1 VDELAEIAVH
11 CTLQEGNVAKVERQV
26 CKSAATLL
34 LEGRV
39 GERFDGVITGAADKG
54 TWVRIFNPPVEG
66 RIVRGFESLRVGDQV
81 HVVLVHT
88 DFDRGFLDFERRP

>member
-1 VDELAEIAVH
+1 MAELTEIANR
-11 CTLQEGNVAKVERQV
+11 CTQQEGNVAKVERQV

-39 GERFDGVITGAADKG
+39 GERFEGVITGAADKG
-54 TWVRIFNPPVEG
+54 TWVRIFDPPVEG
-66 RIVRGFESLRVGDQV
+66 RIVRGFQGLRVGDQL

-88 DFDRGFLDFERRP
+88 DFDRGYLDFERRP

>member
-1 VDELAEIAVH
+1 
-11 CTLQEGNVAKVERQV
+11 VAKVERQV

-34 LEGRV
+34 LESRV
-39 GERFDGVITGAADKG
+39 GESFDGLITGAADKG

-66 RIVRGFESLRVGDQV
+66 RIVRGFQSLRVVDKV
-81 HVVLVHT
+81 RVVLVHT

>member
-1 VDELAEIAVH
+1 
-11 CTLQEGNVAKVERQV
+11 VAKVERQV

-39 GERFDGVITGAADKG
+39 GESFDGVITGAADKG
-54 TWVRIFNPPVEG
+54 TWVRVFNPPVEG
-66 RIVRGFESLRVGDQV
+66 RVVRGFQSLRVGDQV